1 MKKMSALFICTK
13 NSCRSQMAE
22 AFLRHQASDKFDV
35 FSAGLEAAKV
45 DPLAIKVMEEIGM
58 DMTNQ
63 ESKNLNVYFNQRF
76 SYLITVCDKANK
88 QCPIFPGVSIREN
101 WPFDDPAAST
111 GTEEER
117 LVIYRKVRDEIKGR
131 IEQFL
136 AEEIND

>member
-1 MKKMSALFICTK
+1 
-13 NSCRSQMAE
+13 MAE